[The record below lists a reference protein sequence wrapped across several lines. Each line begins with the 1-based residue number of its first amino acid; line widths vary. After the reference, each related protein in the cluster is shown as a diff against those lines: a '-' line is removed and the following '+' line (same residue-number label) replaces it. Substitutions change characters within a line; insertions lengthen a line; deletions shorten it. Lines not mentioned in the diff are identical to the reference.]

1 MIGGAV
7 YAEGNLILENS
18 ILKDNS
24 ADDCSGAVDV
34 EGSKAEIYGCTFEN
48 NHAKDDGGALW
59 AKGNANIQNTIIQ
72 DNRADDSAG
81 AIYAGGNLILND
93 SSVSYSDC
101 EDRRPIVCNGI
112 MKLSNSD
119 INPTNLYLLTLL
131 IDSAPEGSTI
141 DLFSDYATIKD
152 KMILKVSKDL
162 IIDGHGHTIDLA
174 GSSKHDHYFKV
185 TDGAVTFKNIKFIN
199 GYNKDDDDGGAI
211 LFKSSSPCTVINC
224 SFENCWAEN
233 KGGAIAVTN
242 GKTLTVKDSNFLNN
256 KASDDAGGAIWIKKN
271 AIIENCYFEGNE
283 ADGNGAAI
291 YSQDKLTLS
300 NCGFENNIVHGN
312 KYFGVDVYI
321 LGDLTLSSSN
331 DNKEK
336 DNATKDDDDGEV
348 INGEN
353 DISMEDIINA
363 TNYTIE
369 KKSENEFIVTFFNNT
384 KQTVYVLPISDL
396 ENFKNATRIISK
408 ESLPNDSEVILDFED
423 NLYLQLDS
431 SASEVIT
438 LNKTKN
444 IIIRGHG
451 ATIAINA
458 SDNGEKHLFN
468 ISQGVSLT
476 MNNISIKGFNTAI
489 CNQGSCQ
496 FTNVTFEENRAK
508 DKLGGA
514 ITNNSRLNC
523 VNCFFIKNSAK
534 SGDAIYNEQGSQSTL
549 LYCIFKDNEASKSS
563 KSDFDNN
570 DEKNIHTS
578 IGASCLVFND
588 DDIISSLS
596 IKDLES
602 YKSCMQMISHLNHV
616 KILILNF
623 AEGVTIDTYD
633 VTNYINCTEAKN
645 IYING
650 NGATVN
656 VRNRDSSY
664 EAHFSWI

>member
-1 MIGGAV
+1 M
-7 YAEGNLILENS
+7 
-18 ILKDNS
+18 
-24 ADDCSGAVDV
+24 
-34 EGSKAEIYGCTFEN
+34 
-48 NHAKDDGGALW
+48 
-59 AKGNANIQNTIIQ
+59 
-72 DNRADDSAG
+72 
-81 AIYAGGNLILND
+81 
-93 SSVSYSDC
+93 
-101 EDRRPIVCNGI
+101 
-112 MKLSNSD
+112 
-119 INPTNLYLLTLL
+119 
-131 IDSAPEGSTI
+131 
-141 DLFSDYATIKD
+141 
-152 KMILKVSKDL
+152 
-162 IIDGHGHTIDLA
+162 
-174 GSSKHDHYFKV
+174 
-185 TDGAVTFKNIKFIN
+185 
-199 GYNKDDDDGGAI
+199 
-211 LFKSSSPCTVINC
+211 
-224 SFENCWAEN
+224 
-233 KGGAIAVTN
+233 
-242 GKTLTVKDSNFLNN
+242 
-256 KASDDAGGAIWIKKN
+256 
-271 AIIENCYFEGNE
+271 ENCYFEGNE

-312 KYFGVDVYI
+312 KYFGVDVYT

-336 DNATKDDDDGEV
+336 DNATKDDDGEV

-514 ITNNSRLNC
+514 ITNNARLNC
-523 VNCFFIKNSAK
+523 VNCSFIKNSAK
-534 SGDAIYNEQGSQSTL
+534 SGGAIYNEQGSQSTL

-563 KSDFDNN
+563 KSDLIIMMRKIF
-570 DEKNIHTS
+570 IHP
-578 IGASCLVFND
+578 
-588 DDIISSLS
+588 
-596 IKDLES
+596 LE
-602 YKSCMQMISHLNHV
+602 HPV
-616 KILILNF
+616 
-623 AEGVTIDTYD
+623 
-633 VTNYINCTEAKN
+633 
-645 IYING
+645 
-650 NGATVN
+650 
-656 VRNRDSSY
+656 
-664 EAHFSWI
+664 